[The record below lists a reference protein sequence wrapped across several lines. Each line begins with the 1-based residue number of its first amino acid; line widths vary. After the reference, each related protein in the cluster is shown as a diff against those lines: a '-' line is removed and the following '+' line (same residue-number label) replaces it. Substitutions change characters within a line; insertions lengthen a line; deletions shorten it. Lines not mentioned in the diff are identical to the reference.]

1 MMAQS
6 AKTKNVCLP
15 KRHVIGIKYQMKTT
29 NVRKHIG
36 LLPQDVCIIYD
47 LAFEYKMHTNE
58 IITLHIYIYIYIF
71 KHQSYSRK
79 ARNCNTNLKND
90 LPLKVGQLPKEQC
103 IIKKYD
109 FRMSMHKNWIIAFPN
124 SRKHKTNFKQSNKV
138 SKRYKEDK

>member
-36 LLPQDVCIIYD
+36 LLPQDVCINYD

-58 IITLHIYIYIYIF
+58 IITLHIY
-71 KHQSYSRK
+71 YS
-79 ARNCNTNLKND
+79 NTSH
-90 LPLKVGQLPKEQC
+90 VQERQE
-103 IIKKYD
+103 
-109 FRMSMHKNWIIAFPN
+109 IAIPI
-124 SRKHKTNFKQSNKV
+124 
-138 SKRYKEDK
+138 